1 MANTILT
8 PDQITRDALRII
20 HENIQFTGGINK
32 QYDASFANEGAKI
45 GDTLRIREPNQYVV
59 REGATLST
67 QDTEE
72 KNTSITI
79 DKQVGVD
86 VEFSSKEL
94 TLDLDDFASR
104 ILQPA
109 MSRLA
114 AYVED
119 DNVNTLY
126 KDVYNQ
132 ESNIGSATTMKNI
145 LNGRK
150 RLVDSV
156 TPMDGNCTMLLNTQ
170 ANVDLVDDLKGLFN
184 DRNEVSKNFREG
196 KVGRGQ
202 GFDYYESTYIGRHQ
216 SGTAAATTGYLING
230 GSQTGS
236 TLTVDG
242 GSNTLVK
249 GDIITIAGVYAV
261 HPETKTVTNVLQQ
274 FVVTADSGTS
284 ATSLAVSPALITS
297 GAYQTVS
304 GSPADNAAITKVG
317 GASASYGISLGYHR
331 DAFAFAS
338 ADLILPKGC
347 DMASR
352 QVYDGISMRMVRDY
366 DINNDKLPARFDILY
381 GKKSIR
387 PQFATRIATN

>member
-8 PDQITRDALRII
+8 PDMITKDSLRIL
-20 HENIQFTGGINK
+20 HENIQFVGGINK

-45 GDTLRIREPNQYVV
+45 GDTLRIREPNQYTV

-94 TLDLDDFASR
+94 TLDLDDFSQR

-119 DNVNTLY
+119 DTITTLY

-132 ESNIGSATTMKNI
+132 ESNLGSATTMKNV

-150 RLVDSV
+150 LLKDSL
-156 TPMDGNCTMLLNTQ
+156 TPLDGNCTMLLNTQ

-196 KVGRGQ
+196 KVGKGQ
-202 GFDYYESTYIGRHQ
+202 GFDYFESTYLGRHA

-230 GSQTGS
+230 GAQSGAA
-236 TLTVDG
+236 LTVDG
-242 GSNTLVK
+242 GTNTLLK
-249 GDIITIAGVYAV
+249 GDVITIAGVYAV
-261 HPETKTVTNVLQQ
+261 HPETKKVTNVLQQ

-284 ATSLAVSPALITS
+284 ATSLAVSPALVTS
-297 GAYQTVS
+297 GAYQNVS
-304 GSPADNAAITKVG
+304 AAPADNAAITKVG
-317 GASASYGISLGYHR
+317 GASATYGISLGYHR

-338 ADLILPKGC
+338 ADLIMPKGT

-352 QVYDGISMRMVRDY
+352 QVYDGISMRMIRDY

-387 PQFATRIATN
+387 PQFAVRIATN